1 MEDGDVNITQ
11 STAIMRYLA
20 QKHDLMGSTPAE
32 KARCDMLCD
41 GANELFDFWVA
52 SLWANDVSSIRVFLR
67 SSVCSLTLTCMHMRR
82 NKLCD
87 LLQEKR
93 EQAVKDALPDKLKF
107 HEVIFF
113 GWTKWFNG

>member
-52 SLWANDVSSIRVFLR
+52 SLWANDVSSIWVFLR
-67 SSVCSLTLTCMHMRR
+67 INVYTETRTHMHMRR
-82 NKLCD
+82 NKVCD

-113 GWTKWFNG
+113 GWTQWS